1 MKSKIIL
8 KSSSIFTSDSD
19 KPFAG
24 YVVIEG
30 NKIAKVA
37 EGDDYEQYV
46 TDDTQV
52 IDCGD
57 KTVSPGFIDSHT
69 HFFMGVLSSSDL
81 MNTDLIEST
90 SAEHCIEMMKEFER
104 QHPDYDRLLGMG
116 WYISFWND
124 APLPSKESLDEA
136 FPDKPVYL
144 VNADAHTTWMN
155 TKAIEEAG
163 YAGNTDYDNENILRD
178 ENGELTGIFKEAES
192 IDIQSYKLPMIS
204 NEIFLKIIK
213 ETCEH
218 ANSLGLTSMSEMN
231 GYYFNDFSENLY
243 GMAQTL
249 EKEGDMTVRLHIYPE
264 LAADKSNEKALE
276 LKKRI
281 NSEVVRISGLKG
293 FLDGVAATYTALLID
308 PYTDRPD
315 TCGID
320 VPKVTVEELEDYVLR
335 TNKSGLSVRVHA
347 IGDGAVRMAL
357 DAFEKSKKA
366 GYSDGVVNVIE
377 HIEEILPEDI
387 PRFKELGV
395 MGCMQPAHL
404 LLDYIEK
411 PIRVGNR
418 AKLMWAHRTLLDA
431 GMELAF
437 STDFPIIPL
446 GPYRDLYVAVT
457 RKTED
462 GQDTGTN
469 QEEQKI
475 TLGEALTAYTKT
487 SAKAVGRDDIG
498 VIREGV
504 LADIVVSDRDL
515 FACDPD
521 DLIKAGAYMTIMDGR
536 IVYQSE

>member
-1 MKSKIIL
+1 MIL
-8 KSSSIFTSDSD
+8 KSTSIFTSDSD
-19 KPFAG
+19 KAFSG
-24 YVVIEG
+24 YVVIDG

-37 EGDDYEQYV
+37 EGDDYDQYV
-46 TDDTQV
+46 DENTEV

-57 KTVSPGFIDSHT
+57 KTISPGFIDSHT
-69 HFFMGVLSSSDL
+69 HFYLGVVSDSDL

-90 SAEHCIEMMKEFER
+90 SAENCIEMMKEFER

-116 WYISFWND
+116 WYLAYWND

-204 NEIFLKIIK
+204 NDVFLRIIK

-218 ANSLGLTSMSEMN
+218 ANSLGLTSLSDMN

-249 EKEGDMTVRLHIYPE
+249 EKEGDMTVRMHIYPE
-264 LAADKSNEKALE
+264 LAADRSNEKALE

-320 VPKVTVEELEDYVLR
+320 VPKVTVEELEEYVLR
-335 TNKSGLSVRVHA
+335 SNKSGLSVRLHA

-366 GYSDGVVNVIE
+366 GYTDGVVNVIE

-387 PRFKELGV
+387 PRFKEIGV
-395 MGCMQPAHL
+395 VGCMQPAHL
-404 LLDYIEK
+404 LLDYEEK
-411 PIRVGNR
+411 PVRVGDR

-431 GMELAF
+431 GMDLAF

-446 GPYRDLYVAVT
+446 GPYRDLYVATT
-457 RKTED
+457 RKTES
-462 GQDTGTN
+462 GEDTGTN
-469 QEEQKI
+469 QEEEKI
-475 TLGEALTAYTKT
+475 TLEEAITAYTKT
-487 SAKAVGRDDIG
+487 SAKAIGRDDIG
-498 VIREGV
+498 VLKEGN
-504 LADIVVSDRDL
+504 LADIVIHDRDL
-515 FACDPD
+515 FACDLD
-521 DLIKAGAYMTIMDGR
+521 DIKDVRPFMTIMDGKV
-536 IVYQSE
+536 VYKK